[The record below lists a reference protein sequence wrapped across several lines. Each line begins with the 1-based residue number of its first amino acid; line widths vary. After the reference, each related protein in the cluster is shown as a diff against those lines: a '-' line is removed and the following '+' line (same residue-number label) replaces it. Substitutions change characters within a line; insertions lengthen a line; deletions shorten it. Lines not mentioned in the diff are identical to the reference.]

1 MISSKELQNEY
12 VKMYEKIREYI
23 WPFETVKRL
32 AALEVS
38 VYTTFP
44 SPEQI
49 KKDFNTL
56 YLDIRD
62 MFDDDDE
69 LKEAVEDFKKTIETL
84 ESETFYSKLNQV
96 QEAV

>member
-32 AALEVS
+32 ADLEVS

-69 LKEAVEDFKKTIETL
+69 LKEVVEDFKKTIETL